1 MRRQFVVLVAAMG
14 VPLASIVM
22 AAPQT
27 PPAPQS
33 SQPSNTREIT
43 VRGCVDGRSIRT
55 ASRPNDRDMMVTA
68 PTYRLKG
75 SKAMMDMLK
84 EHDGHDDEITGTT
97 QIADATKA
105 RAAKEKKVGRG
116 RIYVEAGSDKQPGGI
131 ESTENFT
138 IDVTSIAHLK
148 PTCR

>member
-1 MRRQFVVLVAAMG
+1 MRRLFVVLVAAIG
-14 VPLASIVM
+14 LPLTSVVV
-22 AAPQT
+22 AAPET

-43 VRGCVDGRSIRT
+43 VRGCVNGRSIRT
-55 ASRPNDRDMMVTA
+55 ASSPSDRDMMAT
-68 PTYRLKG
+68 PSTYRLKG

-97 QIADATKA
+97 QIANATKA
-105 RAAKEKKVGRG
+105 RTGKEKKVGRG
-116 RIYVEAGSDKQPGGI
+116 RIYVEAASDKQPGGI

-138 IDVTSIAHLK
+138 IDVTAITHLK
-148 PTCR
+148 STCH